1 MKGGKLAKVVLQLY
15 VTGWTP
21 QSDAALR
28 NVKVLFKQLKAQYS
42 LEVVDL
48 LADPDI
54 AERERVIAT
63 PMLIKRSPLPVRRI
77 VGDMSEQKELLE
89 GLGLVGDGK

>member
-1 MKGGKLAKVVLQLY
+1 MKRGTGVKLALQLF

-21 QSDAALR
+21 QSDAALK
-28 NVKVLFKQLKAQYS
+28 NLKGLFKAMKVQYS

-48 LADPDI
+48 LGDPDI

-63 PMLIKRSPLPVRRI
+63 PMLVKRSPLPVRRI
-77 VGDMSEQKELLE
+77 VGDMSEEKELLE
-89 GLGLVGDGK
+89 GLGLVGNGR